1 MAPYRKSDEDRALA
15 AEPLV
20 QTGRLVLAACTMLC
34 QALSAHPA
42 ELTLQSVEPRT
53 WPDTSLG
60 LPQPGTVY
68 APVMT
73 PGYVLR
79 LQRGPD
85 IFIFHAALQGPP
97 VCAHLLPS
105 PAFDADHPLIADAML
120 DLATRLQTPFS
131 RIALEHAAMQGPAE
145 PKEDPF
151 QADVHTAGQPP
162 HLHVVL
168 RCGTRTYTYQGPL
181 DRALTYR
188 P

>member
-1 MAPYRKSDEDRALA
+1 MAPYRKSDEDKALA
-15 AEPLV
+15 EDPPV
-20 QTGRLVLAACTMLC
+20 QTGRLVLTACTMLC
-34 QALSAHPA
+34 QALAAHPA

-68 APVMT
+68 APVVT

-79 LQRGPD
+79 LQRGSD
-85 IFIFHAALQGPP
+85 IFTFHSAIQGPP
-97 VCAHLLPS
+97 VCADLLPS
-105 PAFDADHPLIADAML
+105 PAFDADHPLIADAIL
-120 DLATRLQTPFS
+120 DLAERLQTRFS
-131 RIALEHAAMQGPAE
+131 CIALVHAAVQDPSN
-145 PKEDPF
+145 PKEGPS

-168 RCGTRTYTYQGPL
+168 RCGTRTYTYRGPL

-188 P
+188 S